1 MAPNTTPK
9 VASSRLL
16 TMKAILTKLP
26 SMPSQIL
33 TPSSSC
39 NVLPHSPSTP
49 SGPPTKRQ
57 RTSAASSPATPS
69 DLEAVNAAIAAEEL
83 KRDQALERAAAEA
96 GETRWV
102 LSFREPEKEA
112 RQRNALRVVS
122 AGYADLDNEDD
133 SDDDDE
139 EVPQTGRMSFGK
151 KPSPAK
157 KDDDSESSE
166 EESSESGEDDDPA
179 AKMIREAR
187 RDAARK
193 KREEK
198 KKAKTEKAQQLAEE
212 RRKKKP
218 HVKLN
223 SLTSISNSGSGLSNT
238 ASMQCFECG
247 KKGHAKKDCPN
258 KKRRRD

>member
-1 MAPNTTPK
+1 MQRAA
-9 VASSRLL
+9 AS
-16 TMKAILTKLP
+16 
-26 SMPSQIL
+26 Q
-33 TPSSSC
+33 SS
-39 NVLPHSPSTP
+39 PQGSPSTP
-49 SGPPTKRQ
+49 AGPPAKRQ

-69 DLEAVNAAIAAEEL
+69 DLEAVNAAVAAEEL
-83 KRDQALERAAAEA
+83 KRNQAIERAAAEA

-102 LSFREPEKEA
+102 LSFSEPEKEA

-133 SDDDDE
+133 SDED

-151 KPSPAK
+151 KPAAAK
-157 KDDDSESSE
+157 KDDDSDSS

-187 RDAARK
+187 KEAARK

-198 KKAKTEKAQQLAEE
+198 KKRAKTEKAQQLAEE

-218 HVKLN
+218 QVKLN
-223 SLTSISNSGSGLSNT
+223 TLTSISNSGSGLPNT
-238 ASMQCFECG
+238 ANMQCFGCG
-247 KKGHAKKDCPN
+247 QKGHAKKDCPS
-258 KKRRRD
+258 KKRRN